1 MGAGR
6 LLDHPPICAAL
17 VTAPRRLIM
26 HQITRSEKGV
36 PQFNECMFG
45 EVTAAIT
52 GLDVFGPAAAVT
64 EQLSLKNC

>member
-1 MGAGR
+1 M
-6 LLDHPPICAAL
+6 